1 MIRRREFLL
10 GGLAW
15 TASLLAGCRE
25 QQAAV
30 VPDFVLTYAENQPD
44 GYPTTEGARRFAEL
58 VRERTGGKVLVQVK
72 DSGVYGTEEEVWE
85 QLAIGGVDFE
95 VTISMNYDDPTSI
108 GILPTCGGCWMEPS
122 ADRFCRRLPGGT
134 WWA

>member
-1 MIRRREFLL
+1 MLKRREFLL

-15 TASLLAGCRE
+15 TAALLAGCGE

-30 VPDFVLTYAENQPD
+30 VPDFVLTYAENQPE

-85 QLAIGGVDFE
+85 QLALGGVDFARLSLS
-95 VTISMNYDDPTSI
+95 VLTHD
-108 GILPTCGGCWMEPS
+108 LPQLNVLQ
-122 ADRFCRRLPGGT
+122 LPYL
-134 WWA
+134 